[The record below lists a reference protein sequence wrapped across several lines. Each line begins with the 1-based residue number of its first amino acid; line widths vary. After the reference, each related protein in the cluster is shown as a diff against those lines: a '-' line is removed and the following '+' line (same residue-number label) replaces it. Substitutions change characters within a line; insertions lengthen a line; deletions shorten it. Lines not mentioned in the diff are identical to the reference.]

1 MEVGNKMKIIV
12 DEIPKTLHE
21 CCFYSW
27 IDKKCLL
34 SDDWRFPCVH
44 DDSSNIIRPCD
55 IFIELSE
62 IVGNAVKGFLRKQGE

>member
-12 DEIPKTLHE
+12 DEMPKTLHE
-21 CCFYSW
+21 CYFYSW

-34 SDDWRFPCVH
+34 SNDLRYPCAYDDN
-44 DDSSNIIRPCD
+44 SNIICPCD

-62 IVGNAVKGFLRKQGE
+62 IVGNAVKGFLRK